1 MKPIINHNILTI
13 DQAIQAI
20 NNHQVV
26 AIPTETV
33 YGLFGLANSPT
44 AVKRVFEAKN
54 RPADNPLICHFW
66 SLEQMLEYV
75 QVPSQSTIFLI
86 QQLCPAPLTF
96 VLNLKANSPLA
107 PCSAGL
113 NTICCRIP
121 SHPIALEILKKINI
135 PLFGPSANS
144 STRVSGVC
152 VEMIAQDLGSKIAGI
167 VDGGMPTIGLE
178 STIINCLE
186 NNKIEILRSG
196 IIGKK
201 ELKQALVNFPNIE
214 IIENATTIH
223 TTPGA
228 KYRHYSPRTRVVL
241 ESNETKKLEPNQTY
255 NHNSKSKL
263 PCHSELVSES
273 NPPNQT
279 YIGLI
284 EHQNQIHDNNFISFG
299 SVTDLN
305 QVASQL
311 FLNLYQL
318 DQKSLNEVI
327 LLQTTWDFLSTHQ
340 SSVAKAITNRISKVL
355 GL

>member
-1 MKPIINHNILTI
+1 MKPITNHNILTI

-75 QVPSQSTIFLI
+75 EVPSPSTIFLI

-113 NTICCRIP
+113 KTICCRIP
-121 SHPIALEILKKINI
+121 NHPIALEILKKINI

-152 VEMIAQDLGSKIAGI
+152 VEMIAQDLGDKIAGI

-186 NNKIEILRSG
+186 HNQIKILRSG

-201 ELKQALVNFPNIE
+201 ELEQTLVSFPEIE

-228 KYRHYSPRTRVVL
+228 KYRHYSPRTRVML
-241 ESNETKKLEPNQTY
+241 ESNETKKLE
-255 NHNSKSKL
+255 
-263 PCHSELVSES
+263 
-273 NPPNQT
+273 PNQT

-284 EHQNQIHDNNFISFG
+284 EHQNQIHDCNFISFG
-299 SVTDLN
+299 SARDLN

>member
-1 MKPIINHNILTI
+1 MKPITNHNILTI

-20 NNHQVV
+20 SNHQVV

-33 YGLFGLANSPT
+33 YGLFGLANSQL

-75 QVPSQSTIFLI
+75 EVPSQSTIFLI

-121 SHPIALEILKKINI
+121 NHPIALEILKKINI

-152 VEMIAQDLGSKIAGI
+152 AKMIAQDLGDKIAGI
-167 VDGGMPTIGLE
+167 VDGGSPKVGLE
-178 STIINCLE
+178 STIIDCLE
-186 NNKIEILRSG
+186 PNKIKILRSG

-201 ELKQALVNFPNIE
+201 ELEQTLVSFLQIE

-228 KYRHYSPRTRVVL
+228 KYRHYSPRTKVVL
-241 ESNETKKLEPNQTY
+241 ENNETKKDLNQI
-255 NHNSKSKL
+255 
-263 PCHSELVSES
+263 
-273 NPPNQT
+273 

-284 EHQNQIHDNNFISFG
+284 EHQNQISNDNFISLG
-299 SVTDLN
+299 SVENLN

-318 DQKSLNEVI
+318 DQKRLNEVI
-327 LLQTTWDFLSTHQ
+327 LLQTTWEFLCNDQ
-340 SSVAKAITNRISKVL
+340 SSVAKAITNRLSKVL